1 MHEGHFTEQIVEA
14 VLKEL
19 NGVPV
24 DPSTAIRVS
33 VGETFHLVPESVQ
46 LHYGILTQG
55 TPLEGTV
62 LMLEEI
68 PVQVECRRCGERG
81 GVEDHHLLLC
91 SRCGSQ
97 DVTMVAGHEVTV
109 EVSAS

>member
-19 NGVPV
+19 DGAAV
-24 DPSTAIRVS
+24 DREAAILVS
-33 VGETFHLVPESVQ
+33 VGEMFHLVSESVQ
-46 LHYGILTQG
+46 LHYGILTKG

-62 LMLEEI
+62 LILEEV
-68 PVQVECRRCGERG
+68 PVEVVCRQCGERG

-91 SRCGSQ
+91 SKCGSQ
-97 DVTMVAGHEVTV
+97 EVEMVAGHEVTV